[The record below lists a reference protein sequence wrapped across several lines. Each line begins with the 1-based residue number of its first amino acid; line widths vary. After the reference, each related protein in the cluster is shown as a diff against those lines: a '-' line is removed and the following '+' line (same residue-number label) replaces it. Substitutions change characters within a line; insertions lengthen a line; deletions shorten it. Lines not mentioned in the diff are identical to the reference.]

1 MIGSLSNQ
9 QKTDLL
15 RRFDAFRTNEIKV
28 MHQRDQ
34 LKLFLSHLK
43 NHMKQLHGNIT
54 SVFSREKDIPQKI
67 NSTVELKLTK
77 KIVREIMNASSL
89 DSKALMMKLRTFLIT

>member
-9 QKTDLL
+9 QKTDVL

-34 LKLFLSHLK
+34 VKLFLSHLK
-43 NHMKQLHGNIT
+43 NHMK
-54 SVFSREKDIPQKI
+54 
-67 NSTVELKLTK
+67 
-77 KIVREIMNASSL
+77 
-89 DSKALMMKLRTFLIT
+89 